1 MFAGKTSLKANA
13 SQSLV
18 GKLLNGRYQVIR
30 LLGTGAF
37 GQIYLVEDIQQAGNP
52 RYALKHLQPRDITP
66 ESRQLSRRLFGREAD
81 ILGELGDCEQIP
93 QLLDRFE
100 DERGF
105 YLVQEWIVG
114 EPLSTELPLSQQDD
128 KRWSERQCLDLLR
141 DLVGILVGVHRH
153 GIIHGDLKPNN
164 LLRRHCDGKLVLI
177 DFGSAHRFD
186 ASCQSFPPKA
196 SGATSPSGY
205 LPPEQLEGY
214 PQPSSDLYALGAIAI
229 QALTGIHPTQFP
241 SDPET
246 GELRW
251 QQQVFLNE
259 ALACLLGR
267 MVCRNVCD
275 RYQSAGD
282 IQEVLQMLRL
292 PGTPPDEPALEPWE
306 YWLAEMPVR
315 NLRKFPIESPLVGA
329 SVRKSSVTTP
339 PLPETAEGESVALAA
354 YAREF
359 ASACWP
365 KLPPILAG
373 MGAGMATSNALAI
386 SLGMYSLFHSPPA
399 NPGLDLLVRAT
410 ERYQGGDFEEA
421 IALAEAVSSDSAAH
435 AEAVATARQWR
446 REWHQ
451 AKTHVQAAELAARE
465 QRWRDV
471 LSQARK
477 VPDLAVWQQ
486 KLQPLVEAASAQV
499 EQEAQGLLRQAYDR
513 AIEKD
518 FTGAIALL
526 NQIPPETPTGRKIQ
540 PKLAEYRQKQE
551 IKADA
556 LLQKAYDRAAKREFQ
571 EALEYLAQIPQQT
584 AAFDKARVKM
594 AEYSQKQHFREEVE
608 REVELA
614 RAAVD
619 ATRRYSEPFRRE
631 SFTRSDPT
639 EASSALNPGSHLQE
653 ASP

>member
-1 MFAGKTSLKANA
+1 MFAGKTALKANA

-30 LLGTGAF
+30 VLGTGAF
-37 GQIYLVEDIQQAGNP
+37 GQIYLVEDTQQAGNLQ
-52 RYALKHLQPRDITP
+52 RALKHLQPRDITP

-105 YLVQEWIVG
+105 YIVQEWIVG
-114 EPLSTELPLSQQDD
+114 EPLSAELPLTQQDE
-128 KRWSERQCLDLLR
+128 KRWNESQCLELLR
-141 DLVGILVGVHRH
+141 DVVGILGHVHRH

-177 DFGSAHRFD
+177 DFGSAHRFE
-186 ASCQSFPPKA
+186 AGSQSFSPKP

-229 QALTGIHPTQFP
+229 QALTGIHPAQFP

-251 QQQVFLNE
+251 QQQVFLND

-267 MVCRNVCD
+267 MVCRDARD
-275 RYQSAGD
+275 RYQSAGE

-292 PGTPPDEPALEPWE
+292 PTEPVNSPSPKPWD
-306 YWLAEMPVR
+306 YWLAEMPV
-315 NLRKFPIESPLVGA
+315 ITPL
-329 SVRKSSVTTP
+329 
-339 PLPETAEGESVALAA
+339 LPETAEGESVALAA

-359 ASACWP
+359 ASACLP

-386 SLGMYSLFHSPPA
+386 SLGMYSLFHSSPA

-421 IALAEAVSSDSAAH
+421 IALAEAVSSDSTAY

-446 REWHQ
+446 QEWHQ
-451 AKTHVQAAELAARE
+451 AKAHVEAAELAARE

-471 LSQARK
+471 LNQARK
-477 VPDLAVWQQ
+477 VPNLAVWQQ

-526 NQIPPETPTGRKIQ
+526 EQIHPETPTGRKIQ
-540 PKLAEYRQKQE
+540 PKLAEYHQKQE
-551 IKADA
+551 IKADS

-571 EALEYLAQIPQQT
+571 QALEYLAQIPQQT
-584 AAFDKARVKM
+584 TAFDKARVKM

-619 ATRRYSEPFRRE
+619 ATRRHSEPFRGE
-631 SFTRSDPT
+631 SFTRGEVT
-639 EASSALNPGSHLQE
+639 EASSSSLNPGSHLQE
-653 ASP
+653 ANP